1 MVVVFLQVVKETEQA
16 AQQAEAEIN
25 REGKE
30 GAAVEVT
37 VQAEVEGQK
46 EQTPAEEG
54 KHLSSSLSIFL
65 SLSPRAPC
73 DPPSSP
79 HMCAHTHTHTHT
91 HTHPRREKRGVGS

>member
-1 MVVVFLQVVKETEQA
+1 MFLQVVKETEQA

-46 EQTPAEEG
+46 EEQTPAEEG

-91 HTHPRREKRGVGS
+91 PQEREKRSRFLTD